1 MRTHNSQITLFEQ
14 ESRLCEFLIIIP
26 LPNSIKE
33 KVRQFKAEFG
43 DLFGSFNSQ
52 HSIAHIT
59 ICDFL
64 VFEHRTSDVFSLLK
78 SRLRSL
84 DSFEVS
90 VFGFDSFHGSNTIH
104 LKVEKSFEFAS
115 LLNEIDFSRKILHL
129 RKNYFQSN
137 TPHITIAKNIPS
149 GILDE
154 AKRMFLNRFFETKFE
169 VDKLQFLRFD
179 FISRQY
185 KHSGYLHLK
194 GR

>member
-1 MRTHNSQITLFEQ
+1 MRTQNSQITLFEQ

-26 LPNSIKE
+26 LPDSIKE

-64 VFEHRTSDVFSLLK
+64 VFEHRISDVFSLLK
-78 SRLRSL
+78 SRLESL
-84 DSFEVS
+84 DPFEVR
-90 VFGFDSFHGSNTIH
+90 VFGFDSFQGSNTIH
-104 LKVEKSFEFAS
+104 LKVEKSFEFSS
-115 LLNEIDFSRKILHL
+115 LLSEIDFSRRMLHL

-154 AKRMFLNRFFETKFE
+154 AKRMFLKRFFEAEFE